1 MKKVILILGVVT
13 SVFRSYGQGTIAST
27 SYTLEQCISYGLE
40 NQNRIAIAKLD
51 YDESKA
57 KVGETRGMGL
67 PQIDGKMDFVDNIS
81 IQNQF
86 LPANAFNPTA
96 PANQVEAV
104 GFGVQYTN
112 NINLT
117 LNQLIFDGSYLVGLK
132 SAKTYKSMSLKSIKQ
147 TEVEVVEQI
156 AKGFYAVLVT
166 AERLSFIGTEY
177 ERTET
182 LKREMNLQYEG
193 GFVELIDVK
202 RVTVN
207 LNNLDIESQKL
218 ERLQE
223 VNIQLLKFYM
233 GMPQDDNFAINGDL
247 EKDLSKLV
255 YEESQSSVY
264 QNRVDY
270 QLMEVQEELGALNV
284 SFEKSTFYP
293 KLYGFASTGWNTGAL
308 TIGDMTSNYSNYTM
322 IGLQLQVPIFSG
334 LTRKYKLDQAKIQLN
349 KTKYNKELLEQSIDT
364 EVKSASTMYSNN
376 KESLV
381 FYKENME
388 LAEEVYDVTKIKY
401 DEGLASS
408 FELTSTEQDRKQ
420 ALTNYYVA
428 LYDVIVAKIDL
439 LKATGQLHK

>member
-1 MKKVILILGVVT
+1 MKRVILILGVV
-13 SVFRSYGQGTIAST
+13 SGFFSSYAQDSTAS
-27 SYTLEQCISYGLE
+27 SYTLEQCITYGLE
-40 NQNRIAIAKLD
+40 NQNKIAIAKLD

-67 PQIDGKMDFVDNIS
+67 PQVDGKMEFVDNVN

-86 LPANAFNPTA
+86 LPANAFDPAA
-96 PANQVEAV
+96 PADVVAPV

-117 LNQLIFDGSYLVGLK
+117 LNQLIFDGSYIVGMK
-132 SAKTYKSMSLKSIKQ
+132 SAKTYKSLSMKSIKQ
-147 TEVEVVEQI
+147 TEIDVVEQI

-166 AERLSFIGTEY
+166 SERLSFISAEY
-177 ERTET
+177 ERTQT
-182 LKREMNLQYEG
+182 LKDEMQLQYEG
-193 GFVELIDVK
+193 GFSEQIDVK

-207 LNNLDIESQKL
+207 LNNLDIERQKL

-223 VNIQLLKFYM
+223 VNMQLLKFYM
-233 GMPQDDNFAINGDL
+233 GMPQEEGFAINGDL

-255 YEESQSSVY
+255 YEENQSSIY
-264 QNRVDY
+264 QNRIEY
-270 QLMEVQEELGALNV
+270 QMMEVQEELGELNV

-293 KLYGFASTGWNTGAL
+293 KIYGFASTGWNTGAL
-308 TIGDMTSNYSNYTM
+308 EFGDMTTNYRDYTM
-322 IGLQLQVPIFSG
+322 LGLQLQVPIFSG
-334 LTRKYKLDQAKIQLN
+334 LSRKYKLDQAKIQLS
-349 KTKYNKELLEQSIDT
+349 KTQYNKELLEQSIDT
-364 EVKSASTMYSNN
+364 EIKSTSTMYNN
-376 KESLV
+376 NRESLV

-388 LAEEVYDVTKIKY
+388 LAEEVYKVTKIKF
-401 DEGLASS
+401 DQGMASS